1 MTPSRCLHKCSLI
14 FGKVLHQQEWLINNF
29 SYDDLNATYEPRG
42 VYQPIMDGPLYGV
55 GAKADR
61 GTDMDWQDAAYLL
74 VGFLLGVTAALWV
87 LIFIAQN

>member
-1 MTPSRCLHKCSLI
+1 
-14 FGKVLHQQEWLINNF
+14 
-29 SYDDLNATYEPRG
+29 LNATYEPHG
-42 VYQPIMDGPLYGV
+42 VYQPIMDRPFTAWWQKGC
-55 GAKADR
+55 R